1 MSIRVKNPGQLAVA
15 GFQCRQ
21 IEPEFRL
28 DSQELERIVH
38 FTVNECPQPQLDA
51 SFGFRN
57 LNPWNITVFS

>member
-1 MSIRVKNPGQLAVA
+1 MSIRVKHPGQLAMPR
-15 GFQCRQ
+15 FQVRQ
-21 IEPEFRL
+21 IEREFRL
-28 DSQELERIVH
+28 DSQELERVDH